1 MWKAE
6 CQKMVPVIGSGK
18 FITTP
23 LIDDEGQP
31 IDPSMVGVQT
41 SDKKVVQWMQLLHQ
55 IGMYMLLHKYWMLF
69 PFCLIRKF
77 CFLGFTEPKS

>member
-1 MWKAE
+1 
-6 CQKMVPVIGSGK
+6 MVPVIGSGK

-31 IDPSMVGVQT
+31 IDPSLVGVQT

-55 IGMYMLLHKYWMLF
+55 IGMYMLLHKY
-69 PFCLIRKF
+69 
-77 CFLGFTEPKS
+77 